1 MDLKKVFN
9 VFSGYEGSYIAR
21 KTDRLGKKFGFLSFR
36 NVSDAKRLEGDMCD
50 VWMGSYKLFVVLARF
65 VDGERV
71 QVEGDKSKGKAKEDA
86 VQVNY
91 SGGDIGVE
99 KANPISGG
107 ASSSGG
113 GNGKSYRDAIMNRR
127 VEDLGDV
134 IKIDDKVEVFSQ
146 WHGVSLIGRVK
157 EFKILSTLNILL
169 KEAKWSNVGIKY
181 VGGFLVVL
189 IFRSVEECISFAGS
203 KEVWGEW
210 FETLERWTG
219 QWMPMERI
227 AWLQVHGVPMNLA
240 CDPVFQIIGRR
251 YGRVIQPACLKEE
264 DKDFSYVYIGIL
276 CSRDFRIADR
286 FSLSWR
292 GVSY

>member
-21 KTDRLGKKFGFLSFR
+21 KTDKLGKKFGFLSFR

-71 QVEGDKSKGKAKEDA
+71 QVAGDKSRGKAKEDA

-99 KANPISGG
+99 KAKPISGG

-113 GNGKSYRDAIMNRR
+113 VNGRSYRDAIMNRR
-127 VEDLGDV
+127 VEDPGDV

-169 KEAKWSNVGIKY
+169 KEAKWSNVRIKY
-181 VGGFLVVL
+181 VGGFL
-189 IFRSVEECISFAGS
+189 
-203 KEVWGEW
+203 EVWGEW
-210 FETLERWTG
+210 FETMERWTG

-227 AWLQVHGVPMNLA
+227 AWLQVHGVPMNIA

-276 CSRDFRIADR
+276 CSRDSHIADR

-292 GVSY
+292 GVSYRVWVDEDVGEWVPDCI